1 MSRTIKGAILF
12 IVLFL
17 AAAVGITYFSIQKA
31 NNGVGTATAEEG
43 IDLYGT
49 YDENDLLVEEFAE
62 NYKDIEI
69 KIPQING
76 LKNKEVQAKVN
87 RDIYTKCHD
96 LLDQFDHVNYAV
108 YTKRANFGNVL
119 SVSFYV
125 GSDAGYEQIYMNYEL
140 VQGNELQLED
150 LFMKDTDITEIVR
163 KAFYQS
169 FVKDGSY
176 VSESRIVSPDENEL
190 YRAVKGYMESDNQD
204 FSFSPAEINF
214 YYKDYVAS
222 VRMIDIADS
231 ISIYSKYMTDESIFE
246 KDGIGYDNIFT
257 CADTQYGA
265 FDLID
270 YGYLEPNFWFDV
282 TAGQLWTEGIDAEK
296 LEVFNA
302 FKSEMYEVAYD
313 KVEEYRGIAKDNP
326 DTFYILLVKPN
337 ISLYMDQEYNNGEW
351 TYTVSNVAAVSEN
364 YQIYEMPIS
373 LYESTYRDR
382 IIDTYRYIYF
392 AMRGG
397 AYFDTYYDA
406 DGAEVTNINETKLY
420 NYYTKEQLTDFD
432 DVFHKN
438 SGYMRIMEE
447 KTREFLGYQ
456 GFSVDN
462 IDRLMETA
470 EYELEGTNVVASIPS
485 VPNFEVSIYF
495 DEFDKEMLKVFD

>member
-1 MSRTIKGAILF
+1 MNKTIKGAILF

-17 AAAVGITYFSIQKA
+17 VAAVGITYFSIQKA
-31 NNGVGTATAEEG
+31 NNGTGTVTAEEG

-49 YDENDLLVEEFAE
+49 YDENDLLLEEVVETY
-62 NYKDIEI
+62 NGIEI
-69 KIPQING
+69 KIPKISG
-76 LKNKEVQAKVN
+76 LKDKAVQDKVN
-87 RDIYTKCHD
+87 GEIYAKCHD
-96 LLDQFDHVNYAV
+96 LLERFDDVNYAV

-140 VQGNELQLED
+140 VQGHELHLED
-150 LFMKDTDITEIVR
+150 LFMKDTDITDIVR

-169 FVKDGSY
+169 FVKDGVY
-176 VSESRIVSPDENEL
+176 VSESRIVSPNENEL
-190 YRAVKGYMESDNQD
+190 YRAVKGYMENDTPA
-204 FSFSPAEINF
+204 FAFSPAEISF

-231 ISIYSKYMTDESIFE
+231 ISIYTKYMTDESIFE
-246 KDGIGYDNIFT
+246 KDDIGYDNIFT

-282 TAGQLWTEGIDAEK
+282 TAGQLWTEGIDEEK
-296 LEVFNA
+296 LKVFNT
-302 FKSEMYEVAYD
+302 FKDEMYEVAYD
-313 KVEEYRGIAKDNP
+313 KVEEYRKIAKDNP
-326 DTFYILLVKPN
+326 DTFYILLAKPN
-337 ISLYMDQEYNNGEW
+337 LSLYMDQDYYNGEW
-351 TYTVSNVAAVSEN
+351 TYSASNVAAVGEN
-364 YQIYEMPIS
+364 YQIYEMPMS
-373 LYESTYRDR
+373 LYESTYKDR

-397 AYFDTYYDA
+397 AFFDTYYDT
-406 DGAEVTNINETKLY
+406 DGAEVIHINETKLY

-432 DVFHKN
+432 DVFYEN
-438 SGYMRIMEE
+438 SGYMKIVED
-447 KTREFLGYQ
+447 KTKEFLGYQ

-470 EYELEGTNVVASIPS
+470 EYELEGTNVVAYIPS
-485 VPNFEVSIYF
+485 VPDFQVSIYF
-495 DEFDKEMLKVFD
+495 DEFDKGMLKVFD